1 MPTSYLSWDE
11 AVALFERRGLPESTY
26 RNLYDEEYILVPGPA
41 TVGGTLSLNDHE
53 RTPWGAG
60 ATAEPATGYV
70 VDGDLTIDGNL
81 VDEDDGA
88 QALIVLGRLRVG
100 DVFFGCD
107 PKLLVLGD
115 LDARTFGGTMTEKL
129 VMVHGDLRATV
140 MVLDDEFAPDLV
152 AGTTRTRLV
161 APAYI
166 GLDGDVEDPDPERP
180 LSELVVAE
188 VLGEDGTSVDVDA
201 WRDRVERDEAVLRVS
216 PAVPG

>member
-1 MPTSYLSWDE
+1 MPTSYLSWGE

-41 TVGGTLSLNDHE
+41 TVGGTLSLSDHE
-53 RTPWGAG
+53 HTPWGTG
-60 ATAEPATGYV
+60 ETAERATGYV

-81 VDEDDGA
+81 IDEDDGA

-115 LDARTFGGTMTEKL
+115 LDARTFGGTMTDKL

-140 MVLDDEFAPDLV
+140 TVLDDEFVPDLV
-152 AGTTRTRLV
+152 TGTVRTRLV
-161 APAYI
+161 APSYI
-166 GLDGDVEDPDPERP
+166 ELERVEDPTPGRP
-180 LSELVVAE
+180 LADLVVAE
-188 VLGEDGTSVDVDA
+188 VLREDGTDIDIDA
-201 WRDRVERDEAVLRVS
+201 WRERIERDEPVLR
-216 PAVPG
+216 